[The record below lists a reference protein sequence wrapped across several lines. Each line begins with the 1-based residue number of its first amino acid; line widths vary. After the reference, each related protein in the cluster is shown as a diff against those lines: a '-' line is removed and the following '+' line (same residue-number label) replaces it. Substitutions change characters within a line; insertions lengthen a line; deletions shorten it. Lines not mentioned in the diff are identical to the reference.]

1 MGDDADSALG
11 SGPFSQRVT
20 QSPSSSRSERLSA
33 SEAKSDSDAPPSAG
47 SFDGEDFLYHLYRGS
62 ELLQDN
68 CVPQAKEELERA
80 LKLQPQDTE
89 GQGLL
94 GVVYFRLGLYPRAIG
109 IYEEIIKDRP
119 NEVSPRVNLGLCYL
133 KTGQMHLARDVL
145 EEVIQRVPDH
155 LRAWGYLG
163 LTFERLGELAKA
175 EAAFEKA
182 GQPNLARRMQRLL
195 AEQAHAQAQGQSPP
209 ESADPERVEVR
220 LAAADA
226 VQELDGREG
235 GFSRALGEPLPD
247 PSRIGRW
254 RAVELGDAS
263 VPPLPKQRRLPSL
276 VGRLGPAVPT
286 IADTSELTRDSVPPP
301 PSVRVPPPSL
311 RAPQATSGALALEGG
326 LAFPEPPAKVLV
338 TGVRIGTCVTSE
350 GFAARSDALSSV
362 VYSGKAPA
370 PAPLMRRLRGRETTE
385 LFGAGANVWHGYDGA
400 AQAVVI
406 AGRGRT
412 LWAIELTD
420 EFVYVRE
427 ASLLAFERT
436 VRYENGRLAAGGREP
451 VAMVQLSGKGFA
463 VLETHGPVST
473 LSVGQEAQAVVRV
486 DDVIGWTGRLLGQ
499 AVEADA
505 APGRLPGGVA
515 FSGEGALLLDLTR

>member
-1 MGDDADSALG
+1 MGDDADPALG
-11 SGPFSQRVT
+11 PTGPLSQRAT
-20 QSPSSSRSERLSA
+20 QGPMSTRASRLAAAAA
-33 SEAKSDSDAPPSAG
+33 SKSDSELPPSAG

-155 LRAWGYLG
+155 VRAWGYLG

-175 EAAFEKA
+175 EAAFDKA

-195 AEQAHAQAQGQSPP
+195 GEQAPAQQEPV
-209 ESADPERVEVR
+209 DPERAEVR

-235 GFSRALGEPLPD
+235 GFSRAPGGHESD
-247 PSRIGRW
+247 PSRSGRW

-276 VGRLGPAVPT
+276 VGRLGPAVPAISDPT
-286 IADTSELTRDSVPPP
+286 ELARDSLP
-301 PSVRVPPPSL
+301 PPPSL
-311 RAPQATSGALALEGG
+311 RAPLATSGALGLEGA
-326 LAFPEPPAKVLV
+326 LTFPEPPAKVLI
-338 TGVRIGTCVTSE
+338 TGARIGTCVTSE
-350 GFAARSDALSSV
+350 GFAARSDVLSSV
-362 VYSGKAPA
+362 VVTSKALSPVA
-370 PAPLMRRLRGRETTE
+370 LMRRLRGRETAE
-385 LFGAGANVWHGYDGA
+385 PFGAGSSVWHGYEGGG
-400 AQAVVI
+400 QAVII
-406 AGRGRT
+406 AGRDRM
-412 LWAIELTD
+412 LWALELAD

-427 ASLLAFERT
+427 SSLVAFESS

-451 VAMVQLSGKGFA
+451 VAMVQLSGRGFA
-463 VLETHGPVST
+463 VLETHGAVSS
-473 LSVGQEAQAVVRV
+473 LSVGQETQAVVRV

-499 AVEADA
+499 AVDTEAS
-505 APGRLPGGVA
+505 PGRLPGAVA

>member
-1 MGDDADSALG
+1 MGDDVDPAG
-11 SGPFSQRVT
+11 KSGPFSQRT
-20 QSPSSSRSERLSA
+20 TAAPLSSRSSRLAAAAARS
-33 SEAKSDSDAPPSAG
+33 SDSEAPPSAG

-68 CVPQAKEELERA
+68 LVPQAKEELERA

-94 GVVYFRLGLYPRAIG
+94 GVVYFRLGLYPRAIE
-109 IYEEIIKDRP
+109 IYEEIIKACP

-133 KTGQMHLARDVL
+133 KTGQSHLARDAL
-145 EEVIQRVPDH
+145 DEVIQRVPDH

-195 AEQAHAQAQGQSPP
+195 AEQVQAQQEP
-209 ESADPERVEVR
+209 ADPERAEVR

-226 VQELDGREG
+226 VQELDGGEG
-235 GFSRALGEPLPD
+235 GFSRAPGEGEGD
-247 PSRIGRW
+247 PSRSGRW

-263 VPPLPKQRRLPSL
+263 VPPLPKLRRVPSL
-276 VGRLGPAVPT
+276 VGRLGPAVPA
-286 IADTSELTRDSVPPP
+286 IAEPAELGRDSVPPP
-301 PSVRVPPPSL
+301 PASL
-311 RAPQATSGALALEGG
+311 RPPLSIRAPMATSGALAIEGG
-326 LAFPEPPAKVLV
+326 LAFPEPPAKVLIA
-338 TGVRIGTCVTSE
+338 GARIGTCVTTD
-350 GFAARSDALSSV
+350 GFAARSDVISSV
-362 VYSGKAPA
+362 VSGMRALA
-370 PAPLMRRLRGRETTE
+370 PAPLMRRLRGRETGE
-385 LFGAGANVWHGYDGA
+385 PFGAGTSVWHQYEGA
-400 AQAVVI
+400 ARAVII
-406 AGRGRT
+406 AGPARM
-412 LWAIELTD
+412 LWALELAD

-427 ASLLAFERT
+427 ASLLAFEST

-463 VLETHGPVST
+463 VLETHGAVPA
-473 LSVGQEAQAVVRV
+473 LSVGQDTQAVVRV

-499 AVEADA
+499 AVDTENS
-505 APGRLPGGVA
+505 PGKLPGAVS

>member
-1 MGDDADSALG
+1 MGDDAELQGLIA
-11 SGPFSQRVT
+11 PFSQRAT
-20 QSPSSSRSERLSA
+20 SAPLSSRSSRLA
-33 SEAKSDSDAPPSAG
+33 AAAANGPDSEVPSSAG

-109 IYEEIIKDRP
+109 IYEEIIKACP

-175 EAAFEKA
+175 EVAFDKA
-182 GQPNLARRMQRLL
+182 GQPNLARRMQRMLS
-195 AEQAHAQAQGQSPP
+195 EQAQP
-209 ESADPERVEVR
+209 EPVEPERAEVR

-226 VQELDGREG
+226 VQELDGREA
-235 GFSRALGEPLPD
+235 GFSRALGERQD
-247 PSRIGRW
+247 DASRTGRW
-254 RAVELGDAS
+254 RAIELGDAS
-263 VPPLPKQRRLPSL
+263 VPPLPKLRRAPSL
-276 VGRLGPAVPT
+276 VGRLGPAVPA
-286 IADTSELTRDSVPPP
+286 ISDASELARDSVPPP
-301 PSVRVPPPSL
+301 ASLRPPPSM
-311 RAPQATSGALALEGG
+311 RAPQATSRGLAIEGG
-326 LAFPEPPAKVLV
+326 LAFPEAPAKVLIAGTRV
-338 TGVRIGTCVTSE
+338 GTCATSD
-350 GFAARSDALSSV
+350 GFAARSDVISSVLGVKALS
-362 VYSGKAPA
+362 
-370 PAPLMRRLRGRETTE
+370 PAPLMRRLRGRETGE
-385 LFGAGANVWHGYDGA
+385 PFGAGASSWHAYDGA
-400 AQAVVI
+400 AQAVII
-406 AGRGRT
+406 AAPGRM
-412 LWAIELTD
+412 LWALELAD

-427 ASLLAFERT
+427 SSLLAFETT

-451 VAMVQLSGKGFA
+451 VAMVQLSGKGFV
-463 VLETHGPVST
+463 VLETSGAVSA
-473 LSVGQEAQAVVRV
+473 LSVGQDTQALVRV

-499 AVEADA
+499 AVDTSSS
-505 APGRLPGGVA
+505 PGRLPGAVS

>member
-1 MGDDADSALG
+1 MGDDADPAPAPHA
-11 SGPFSQRVT
+11 PFSQRAT
-20 QSPSSSRSERLSA
+20 TSPLSSRSSRLAAA
-33 SEAKSDSDAPPSAG
+33 SKTSDSEAPPSAG

-68 CVPQAKEELERA
+68 LVPQAKEELERA

-94 GVVYFRLGLYPRAIG
+94 GVVYFRLGLYPRAIE
-109 IYEEIIKDRP
+109 IYEEIIKACP

-133 KTGQMHLARDVL
+133 KTGQSHLARDVL
-145 EEVIQRVPDH
+145 DEVIQRVPDH
-155 LRAWGYLG
+155 VRAWGYLG

-195 AEQAHAQAQGQSPP
+195 AEQAQQEPV
-209 ESADPERVEVR
+209 DPERAEIR

-235 GFSRALGEPLPD
+235 GFSRAPGGDDSD
-247 PSRIGRW
+247 PSRSGRW

-263 VPPLPKQRRLPSL
+263 VPPLPKLRRVPSL
-276 VGRLGPAVPT
+276 VGRLGPAVPA
-286 IADTSELTRDSVPPP
+286 ISDPSDLGRDSVPPP
-301 PSVRVPPPSL
+301 PASIRPPLSI
-311 RAPQATSGALALEGG
+311 RAPLATSGALAIEGG
-326 LAFPEPPAKVLV
+326 LAFPEPPAKVLLGGARV
-338 TGVRIGTCVTSE
+338 GTCQTSD
-350 GFAARSDALSSV
+350 GFAARSDVISSV
-362 VYSGKAPA
+362 VVGMKALS
-370 PAPLMRRLRGRETTE
+370 PAPLMRRLRGRETSE
-385 LFGAGANVWHGYDGA
+385 PFGAGSSVWHLYEGA
-400 AQAVVI
+400 AKAVII
-406 AGRGRT
+406 AGHGRV
-412 LWAIELTD
+412 LWALELAD

-427 ASLLAFERT
+427 ASLLAFEST
-436 VRYENGRLAAGGREP
+436 VRYENGRLAAGGREA

-463 VLETHGPVST
+463 VLETHGAVSA
-473 LSVGQEAQAVVRV
+473 LSVGQDAQAVVRV

-499 AVEADA
+499 AVATDNS
-505 APGRLPGGVA
+505 PGKLPGAVS

>member
-1 MGDDADSALG
+1 MGDDVDPG
-11 SGPFSQRVT
+11 SGPSGSFSQRAT
-20 QSPSSSRSERLSA
+20 APPLSSRSRLA
-33 SEAKSDSDAPPSAG
+33 AAAKAPDSEAPPSAG

-68 CVPQAKEELERA
+68 LVPQAKEELERA
-80 LKLQPQDTE
+80 LKLQPKDTE

-109 IYEEIIKDRP
+109 IYEDIIKACP

-133 KTGQMHLARDVL
+133 KTGQSHLARDVL

-155 LRAWGYLG
+155 VRAWGYLG

-175 EAAFEKA
+175 EAAFERA

-195 AEQAHAQAQGQSPP
+195 AEQAQAQQ
-209 ESADPERVEVR
+209 ELVDPERASVR

-226 VQELDGREG
+226 VQELDGGEG
-235 GFSRALGEPLPD
+235 GFSRAPGEGEGEPI
-247 PSRIGRW
+247 RAGRW

-263 VPPLPKQRRLPSL
+263 VPPLPKLRRSPSL

-286 IADTSELTRDSVPPP
+286 ITDAAELGRDSVPPP
-301 PSVRVPPPSL
+301 ASFRPPLSI
-311 RAPQATSGALALEGG
+311 RAPIASSGALAIEGG
-326 LAFPEPPAKVLV
+326 LAFPEPPAKVLIA
-338 TGVRIGTCVTSE
+338 GPSIGTCVTTD
-350 GFAARSDALSSV
+350 GFAARSDVLSSV
-362 VYSGKAPA
+362 IGGMKALA
-370 PAPLMRRLRGRETTE
+370 PAPLMRRARGRETSE
-385 LFGAGANVWHGYDGA
+385 PFGAGSSLWHLYEGEA
-400 AQAVVI
+400 RAVI
-406 AGRGRT
+406 LAGPSRT
-412 LWAIELTD
+412 LWALELAD

-427 ASLLAFERT
+427 ASLLAFEST

-463 VLETHGPVST
+463 VLETHGVVSALT
-473 LSVGQEAQAVVRV
+473 VGQDTQAVVRV

-499 AVEADA
+499 AVDTENS
-505 APGRLPGGVA
+505 PGKLPGAVS

>member
-1 MGDDADSALG
+1 
-11 SGPFSQRVT
+11 VT
-20 QSPSSSRSERLSA
+20 QSPLASRSARSSNA
-33 SEAKSDSDAPPSAG
+33 ATNKGDSELPPSAG

-155 LRAWGYLG
+155 VRAWGYLG
-163 LTFERLGELAKA
+163 LTFERLGELARA
-175 EAAFEKA
+175 EQAFDKA
-182 GQPNLARRMQRLL
+182 GQPNLARRMQRML
-195 AEQAHAQAQGQSPP
+195 AEQAQAQSQP
-209 ESADPERVEVR
+209 EPVDPERAEVR

-235 GFSRALGEPLPD
+235 GFSRVGIEDEAD
-247 PSRIGRW
+247 PSRSGRW

-263 VPPLPKQRRLPSL
+263 VPPLPKLRRTPSL
-276 VGRLGPAVPT
+276 VGRLGPAVPA
-286 IADTSELTRDSVPPP
+286 ISEPPELGRDSVPPP
-301 PSVRVPPPSL
+301 ASLRAPPSL
-311 RAPQATSGALALEGG
+311 RAPMATSGALALEGG
-326 LAFPEPPAKVLV
+326 LAFPEPPDKVLI
-338 TGVRIGTCVTSE
+338 TGARIGTCVTGE
-350 GFAARSDALSSV
+350 GFSARSDVISSIA
-362 VYSGKAPA
+362 YFGAKPLAPT
-370 PAPLMRRLRGRETTE
+370 PLMRRLRGRETNE
-385 LFGAGANVWHGYDGA
+385 PFGAGSSLWHGYEGA
-400 AQAVVI
+400 AKCVII
-406 AGRGRT
+406 AGRDRT
-412 LWAIELTD
+412 LWALELAD

-427 ASLLAFERT
+427 ASLLAFESS

-463 VLETHGPVST
+463 VLETHGPVSA
-473 LSVGQEAQAVVRV
+473 LSVGQDTQAVVRV

-499 AVEADA
+499 AVDTEAS
-505 APGRLPGGVA
+505 PGKLPGAVA

>member
-1 MGDDADSALG
+1 MSDDSDQAY
-11 SGPFSQRVT
+11 GPGGPISQRVT
-20 QSPSSSRSERLSA
+20 HGPLSSRSARLAAEQRSPD
-33 SEAKSDSDAPPSAG
+33 SEAPPSVG

-109 IYEEIIKDRP
+109 IYEEIIKAMP
-119 NEVSPRVNLGLCYL
+119 NEISPRVNLGLCYL
-133 KTGQMHLARDVL
+133 KTGQSHMARDVL
-145 EEVIQRVPDH
+145 EEVTQRVPDH

-175 EAAFEKA
+175 EAAFDKA
-182 GQPNLARRMQRLL
+182 GQPTLARRMQRLL
-195 AEQAHAQAQGQSPP
+195 AEQAQAQMPQ
-209 ESADPERVEVR
+209 ETVDPERVEVR

-235 GFSRALGEPLPD
+235 GFSRVTVEEESD
-247 PSRIGRW
+247 PSRSGRW

-263 VPPLPKQRRLPSL
+263 VPPLPKQRRVPSL
-276 VGRLGPAVPT
+276 VGRLGPAVPA
-286 IADTSELTRDSVPPP
+286 ISDPPELGRDSVPPP
-301 PSVRVPPPSL
+301 GSL
-311 RAPQATSGALALEGG
+311 RAPPSMRAPVATSGALALEGG
-326 LAFPEPPAKVLV
+326 LAFPEEPSNVLI
-338 TGVRIGTCVTSE
+338 TGDRVGTCVTAE
-350 GFAARSDALSSV
+350 GFAARSDVISSLAWTGARAL
-362 VYSGKAPA
+362 APVG
-370 PAPLMRRLRGRETTE
+370 LMRRLRGRETGE
-385 LFGAGANVWHGYDGA
+385 PFGAGSSLWHLYEGA
-400 AQAVVI
+400 GKAVI
-406 AGRGRT
+406 TAGRDRT
-412 LWAIELTD
+412 LWALELAD

-427 ASLLAFERT
+427 ASLLAFESS

-463 VLETHGPVST
+463 VLETHGPVSA
-473 LSVGQEAQAVVRV
+473 LSIGQDEQAVVRV

-499 AVEADA
+499 ALEVEAS
-505 APGRLPGGVA
+505 PGKLPGAVA

>member
-1 MGDDADSALG
+1 LAAASSDSEA
-11 SGPFSQRVT
+11 
-20 QSPSSSRSERLSA
+20 PSS
-33 SEAKSDSDAPPSAG
+33 AG
-47 SFDGEDFLYHLYRGS
+47 GFDGEDFLYHLYRGS

-94 GVVYFRLGLYPRAIG
+94 GVVYFRLGLYPRAIE
-109 IYEEIIKDRP
+109 IYEEIIKACP

-133 KTGQMHLARDVL
+133 KTGQSHLARDVL

-175 EAAFEKA
+175 EAAFERA

-195 AEQAHAQAQGQSPP
+195 AEQALAQNQP
-209 ESADPERVEVR
+209 ESVDPERVEVR

-235 GFSRALGEPLPD
+235 GFSHAPGGDDGD
-247 PSRIGRW
+247 PSRSGRW

-263 VPPLPKQRRLPSL
+263 VPPLPKQRRVPSL
-276 VGRLGPAVPT
+276 LGRLGPAVPA
-286 IADTSELTRDSVPPP
+286 ISDPSELARDSVPPP
-301 PSVRVPPPSL
+301 PSLRGPLPSL
-311 RAPQATSGALALEGG
+311 RAPMATTGALALEGG
-326 LAFPEPPAKVLV
+326 LAFPEPPGKVLV
-338 TGVRIGTCVTSE
+338 TGTRIGTCVTSD

-362 VYSGKAPA
+362 VFSGKTIS
-370 PAPLMRRLRGRETTE
+370 PAPLMRRLRGRETSE
-385 LFGAGANVWHGYDGA
+385 PFGAGSNVWHGYDGA
-400 AQAVVI
+400 ARAVII
-406 AGRGRT
+406 AGRERT
-412 LWAIELTD
+412 LWAIELSD

-427 ASLLAFERT
+427 ASLLAFESS
-436 VRYENGRLAAGGREP
+436 VRYENGRLASGGREP

-463 VLETHGPVST
+463 VLETHGPVT
-473 LSVGQEAQAVVRV
+473 ALNVGQETQALVRV

-499 AVEADA
+499 AVELDA
-505 APGRLPGGVA
+505 SPGRLPGTVA

>member
-1 MGDDADSALG
+1 MGDDADPALG
-11 SGPFSQRVT
+11 SSGPLSQRAT
-20 QSPSSSRSERLSA
+20 QGPLSSRSRMAAAEPVPD
-33 SEAKSDSDAPPSAG
+33 SELPPSAG

-145 EEVIQRVPDH
+145 EEVTQRVPDH
-155 LRAWGYLG
+155 ARAWGYLG

-182 GQPNLARRMQRLL
+182 GQPNLARRMQRQL
-195 AEQAHAQAQGQSPP
+195 AEQAQAQAQPLP
-209 ESADPERVEVR
+209 ESVEPERVEVR

-235 GFSRALGEPLPD
+235 GFSRAPGEDESD
-247 PSRIGRW
+247 PSRAGRW
-254 RAVELGDAS
+254 RAVEPGDAS

-286 IADTSELTRDSVPPP
+286 ISDTSELTRDSVPP

-326 LAFPEPPAKVLV
+326 LVFPELPAKVLV
-338 TGVRIGTCVTSE
+338 TGARIGTCVTSE

-362 VYSGKAPA
+362 VFSGKSIS

-385 LFGAGANVWHGYDGA
+385 LFGAGSNVWHGYDGA
-400 AQAVVI
+400 ARAVII
-406 AGRGRT
+406 AGRERT

-463 VLETHGPVST
+463 VLETHGPVSA
-473 LSVGQEAQAVVRV
+473 LSVGQETQAVVRV

-499 AVEADA
+499 AVETDA
-505 APGRLPGGVA
+505 APGRLPGAVA

>member
-1 MGDDADSALG
+1 MGDDADPLP
-11 SGPFSQRVT
+11 GPTNTVSQRAT
-20 QSPSSSRSERLSA
+20 LGPLSSRSARLAA
-33 SEAKSDSDAPPSAG
+33 SKTSDSEAPPSAG

-80 LKLQPQDTE
+80 LKLQPRDTE

-109 IYEEIIKDRP
+109 IYEEIIKACP

-133 KTGQMHLARDVL
+133 KTGQSHLARDVL

-155 LRAWGYLG
+155 VRAWGYLG

-175 EAAFEKA
+175 EAAFDKA

-195 AEQAHAQAQGQSPP
+195 AEQAAAVQEAV
-209 ESADPERVEVR
+209 DPERAEVR

-235 GFSRALGEPLPD
+235 GFSRVSAETESAD
-247 PSRIGRW
+247 PSRSGRW

-263 VPPLPKQRRLPSL
+263 VPPLPKQRRAPSL
-276 VGRLGPAVPT
+276 VGRLGPAVPV
-286 IADTSELTRDSVPPP
+286 ISDAAELNRDSVPPP
-301 PSVRVPPPSL
+301 PGSRLPLTSM
-311 RAPQATSGALALEGG
+311 RAPMASSSSLALEGG
-326 LAFPEPPAKVLV
+326 LAFPEPPAKVLIH
-338 TGVRIGTCVTSE
+338 GSRIGTCLTTE
-350 GFAARSDALSSV
+350 GFAARSDVLSSISCGV
-362 VYSGKAPA
+362 TLPT
-370 PAPLMRRLRGRETTE
+370 PTQLMRRLRGRETNE
-385 LFGAGANVWHGYDGA
+385 PFGAGSSLWHVYEGA
-400 AQAVVI
+400 AKAVII
-406 AGRGRT
+406 AGRERK
-412 LWAIELTD
+412 LWAIELAD

-427 ASLLAFERT
+427 SSLLAFESS

-463 VLETHGPVST
+463 VLETYGPVSA
-473 LSVGQEAQAVVRV
+473 LSVGAETQAIVRV

-499 AVEADA
+499 ALGTEAS
-505 APGRLPGGVA
+505 PGRLPGAVS